1 MPVTTIFYIIIL
13 ILVALFF
20 VLGLK
25 KIIRILEKA
34 SEEEKTAA
42 RLKSKEKKQLEEGME
57 EKLEHVLSGA
67 DKPGGKLKQ
76 LRNFARKNPKL
87 FAQYLKGWKNKS

>member
-13 ILVALFF
+13 ILVELFF

-34 SEEEKTAA
+34 LEEK
-42 RLKSKEKKQLEEGME
+42 
-57 EKLEHVLSGA
+57 KLL
-67 DKPGGKLKQ
+67 PG
-76 LRNFARKNPKL
+76 
-87 FAQYLKGWKNKS
+87 